1 MTDERT
7 LTMIREFDGPPDAVF
22 RAWTDPA
29 LMPRWFAPEPVTTTK
44 VEVDLR
50 VGGSNFIVMRLPDG
64 TEMPNRG
71 VYLEVVPG
79 KRLVVTDA
87 FVDAWVPSD
96 KPFMTLIIDLEDLP
110 GGRSRATYTVRHWSA
125 EDRKT
130 HEEMGFEA
138 GWGQCADQLNAL
150 LKTL

>member
-1 MTDERT
+1 MTDDRT
-7 LTMIREFDGPPDAVF
+7 LTMVREFDAPPAAVF
-22 RAWTDPA
+22 GAWTDPA
-29 LMPRWFAPEPVTTTK
+29 LIPKWFAPAPVTTPK

-50 VGGSNFIVMRLPDG
+50 VGGSNLIVMRLADG
-64 TEMPNRG
+64 TEMPTRG

-87 FVDAWVPSD
+87 FVEAWVPSE
-96 KPFMTLIIDLEDLP
+96 KPFITIIIDLEDLP
-110 GGRSRATYTVRHWSA
+110 AGRTRATYTVRHWSA
-125 EDRKT
+125 EDRRM